1 VTRLGQGIVLVKLPN
16 YEWRHSDV
24 SPFVYIG
31 RFVVDT
37 IFIHESN
44 RDSLSVYVQ
53 RVESGDTAMCR
64 HFCFST

>member
-1 VTRLGQGIVLVKLPN
+1 VTRLAQGIVLVKLPN

-37 IFIHESN
+37 ISIHESN
-44 RDSLSVYVQ
+44 RGSLSVYVQ
-53 RVESGDTAMCR
+53 RV
-64 HFCFST
+64 